1 MVTFKKFLEAD
12 GNLPNGGVSGG
23 GSAPLNTQPDP
34 TSQEQ
39 QPQQPQQRPRQQL
52 KGSLTDAQQ
61 RVLAILSAN
70 AIKSSPGRARQ
81 LLSGRGDE
89 NTVRAV
95 TDLKTK
101 FNAIDVK
108 PDGVMIN
115 QTGTTLAAKFGITD
129 PNSGELT
136 DLGIKLATTLPSG
149 APNPKTKD
157 LGNAGGAPGGQP
169 PGGIGGDPAMG
180 MPPGQ
185 GMPPMESYSLI
196 RKMLG

>member
-39 QPQQPQQRPRQQL
+39 QPQQPQQPQNPKL
-52 KGSLTDAQQ
+52 KGSLTDNEK

-70 AIKSSPGRARQ
+70 AIKSSPGRARE
-81 LLSGRGDE
+81 LLSGDR
-89 NTVRAV
+89 NLVQAV
-95 TDLKTK
+95 KGLKQNFK
-101 FNAIDVK
+101 AVDVTS
-108 PDGVMIN
+108 DGVTVN
-115 QTGTTLAAKFGITD
+115 QTGVSLAQNQGVVD

-136 DLGIKLATTLPSG
+136 ELGIKLATTLPTG
-149 APNPKTKD
+149 GKNPKTQD
-157 LGNAGGAPGGQP
+157 LAGGAGAPGGQM
-169 PGGIGGDPAMG
+169 GGDPAMG

-185 GMPPMESYSLI
+185 GMPPMESYGLL
-196 RKMLG
+196 RKMLR